1 MGSGDDRAFR
11 VSFSGEGLAKLR
23 GQVQEK
29 LKEFMGDYTDDTLVE
44 YVIVLLKNGRNKEEA
59 KNELDVFLGDD
70 SDSFVIWLW
79 DHLSSNLNLYMQQQE
94 APLDGVVK
102 TRPAS
107 VEHAVKNEIHH
118 VKSESDQVKS
128 DRPRSRHKREWK
140 GLLRDADEH
149 PTLQGVV
156 VDTTHS
162 QVESQHKLARTTQ
175 PISPKP
181 EAHRKRSRPEDGPTK
196 KRESISQATIAA
208 PRRLL
213 QFAVRDAVATSK
225 PSAEPS
231 LKRLRSVVSTS
242 MEESTEER
250 PHRLR
255 SVARLPNAMATAIK
269 AVAEAAKDV
278 KKIRSSANVF
288 DRLGSAT
295 ETLDTK
301 GQLELREDISED
313 VEDEKFV
320 DVTEVPLTYHQRS
333 DYSGRYASKLQSD
346 TVMDSD
352 PALEDGVYG
361 DINVVDRSAM
371 DAFQKHSYVGNNSVN
386 PPLVEHSVGN
396 RSDGIMLKSAKDQ
409 DQPTSTPYASRKMM
423 TGPLNVNTWKSPQ
436 YQEARK
442 AVELGYNKS
451 TQSSETMGAKSGM
464 QLMKEN
470 STPMAVDNGN
480 VGYLCDLI
488 YGQHKI
494 RVLLIQTF
502 YMFIYLIVF
511 QVKSSSDTKVE
522 SQKIPSAVPGLY
534 STGTPTEDSDSR
546 TIFVNNVHFAATK
559 DSLSRH
565 FNKFGEVLKVV
576 ILTDAATGQPK
587 GSAYVEFMRKES
599 AEHALSL
606 DGTSFMSRILKVV
619 RKGSAPP
626 EATTP
631 TISWPRIARGVSF
644 GASRFGRSPFPRGM
658 PNAYRARGLT
668 IKPGARSLQWKRD
681 AQSSPSQASGST
693 NAVPTSSTP
702 RSMTYV
708 RTEQK
713 TTNGTSNAA

>member
-70 SDSFVIWLW
+70 SDSFVCWLW
-79 DHLSSNLNLYMQQQE
+79 DHLSLNLNLYMQQQE
-94 APLDGVVK
+94 APLDGVLK
-102 TRPAS
+102 TRPSS

-181 EAHRKRSRPEDGPTK
+181 EAHRKRSRPEDGPKK

-213 QFAVRDAVATSK
+213 QFAVRDAVATSR

-346 TVMDSD
+346 TVMASD
-352 PALEDGVYG
+352 PALEDGDYG

-409 DQPTSTPYASRKMM
+409 DQPTSTPYASRKIM

-451 TQSSETMGAKSGM
+451 TQSSEAMGAKSAM

-480 VGYLCDLI
+480 
-488 YGQHKI
+488 
-494 RVLLIQTF
+494 
-502 YMFIYLIVF
+502 
-511 QVKSSSDTKVE
+511 VKSSSDTKVE
-522 SQKIPSAVPGLY
+522 SQKIPSAVPGESGCLACLY

-681 AQSSPSQASGST
+681 AQSSPSQASAST

-708 RTEQK
+708 RSEQK